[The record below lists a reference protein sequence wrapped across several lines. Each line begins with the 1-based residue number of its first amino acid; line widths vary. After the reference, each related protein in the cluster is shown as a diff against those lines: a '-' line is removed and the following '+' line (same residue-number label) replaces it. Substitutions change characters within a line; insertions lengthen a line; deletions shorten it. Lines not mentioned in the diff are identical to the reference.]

1 MKSKEGVRCP
11 QNCPG
16 PECFPDLGCQLSASG
31 LSQSRILEK
40 QFLVSASPLNLYL
53 KMVPRFTLKG
63 SGYRICAKALLQKN
77 SLEPIQ
83 RRFLFLI
90 HTEQKLYQIGK
101 KKYCCLLFHYTG
113 FFFFFFHI
121 VAFACKQYSCLDGL
135 VLE

>member
-16 PECFPDLGCQLSASG
+16 PECFPDLGCQFSASG
-31 LSQSRILEK
+31 LSQSQILEK
-40 QFLVSASPLNLYL
+40 QFLVSSSPLNIYL

-101 KKYCCLLFHYTG
+101 KKKKISLLTFPLHWL
-113 FFFFFFHI
+113 FFFSSSILWLLH
-121 VAFACKQYSCLDGL
+121 ANNLL
-135 VLE
+135 VWMA